1 MADPLAKW
9 VEEMKD
15 FIRTEDKKP
24 IELTDYHAISAVEI
38 AIDALK
44 DCIDWDPTP
53 HYLYDNSGGEP
64 VLSARE
70 LYHKAFREHKEAH
83 S

>member
-15 FIRTEDKKP
+15 FIKTENKKP

-44 DCIDWDPTP
+44 DCMDWDPTP
-53 HYLYDNSGGEP
+53 HYLYDNDGGEP
-64 VLSARE
+64 ANSARE
-70 LYHKAFREHKEAH
+70 LYHKTFREHKEAH

>member
-53 HYLYDNSGGEP
+53 HYLYDNDGGEP
-64 VLSARE
+64 ALSARE
-70 LYHKAFREHKEAH
+70 LCHKAFRENKEAH

>member
-1 MADPLAKW
+1 MADSLSTVYVTMRNKHNPN
-9 VEEMKD
+9 
-15 FIRTEDKKP
+15 KKP
-24 IELTDYHAISAVEI
+24 IELTDYHAVSAVEI

>member
-9 VEEMKD
+9 VEEM
-15 FIRTEDKKP
+15 
-24 IELTDYHAISAVEI
+24 
-38 AIDALK
+38 K